1 MPALQVRDFPEELYE
16 ELRLCAQREY
26 RSMAQQT
33 IVAVKD
39 YVSRETERREALL
52 RKSEDVERAERMR
65 RTKEIFDR
73 IDARPPFI
81 VPEGFPTPEQMI
93 REDRDSR

>member
-1 MPALQVRDFPEELYE
+1 
-16 ELRLCAQREY
+16 
-26 RSMAQQT
+26 
-33 IVAVKD
+33 
-39 YVSRETERREALL
+39 
-52 RKSEDVERAERMR
+52 MR